1 MEIQKIPALLFVLLC
16 FFSVSSIAQVDT
28 KKKKTSNY
36 QFTVQEKIDCTP
48 VKSQGRT
55 GTCWSYATSSFLE
68 SELIRKGKGK
78 HDLSEMFAVSNIYK
92 DKARNYVYR
101 QGKANFSQGS
111 LAHDPIAVAKR
122 YGIVPEA
129 VYSGKEK
136 EAKRHDHSE
145 MEKALKGMLD
155 GVLKQ
160 KRLSKKWFTAFQ
172 AVLDVYLGSTPEN
185 FTYEGKQYTPKSF
198 AESMEINPEDYVSIT
213 SFTHHPFYEKFILE
227 IPDNYSNG
235 SFYNLPIQEV
245 EAIVDNA
252 IKKGYSVAWDGDVSE
267 KGFSAGKGIAVAP
280 VDDKREDL
288 FLEPGPEM
296 KITQNMRQ
304 ETFESFST
312 TDDHLMHLMGTAK
325 DQKGTKYYIIKNSW
339 GEISEHKGFL
349 YMSAPYM
356 RLKMVAILVHKD
368 AIPKNIASK
377 LTM

>member
-1 MEIQKIPALLFVLLC
+1 MKIQKIPALLFVLLC
-16 FFSVSSIAQVDT
+16 CFSVSSIAQVDT
-28 KKKKTSNY
+28 KKEKVSNY
-36 QFTVQEKIDCTP
+36 KFTIQEKIDCTP

-78 HDLSEMFAVSNIYK
+78 HDLSEMFTVSNIYK

-111 LAHDPIAVAKR
+111 LAHDPITVAKR

-136 EAKRHDHSE
+136 EAKGHDHSE
-145 MEKALKGMLD
+145 MEKVLKGMLD

-185 FTYEGKQYTPKSF
+185 FTYEGKKYTPKSF
-198 AESMEINPEDYVSIT
+198 AESMEINPDDYVSIT

-235 SFYNLPIQEV
+235 SFYNLPIKEV

-280 VDDKREDL
+280 VDEKRDDL

-296 KITQNMRQ
+296 KITQDMRQ

-312 TDDHLMHLMGTAK
+312 TDDHLMHLMGMAK

-377 LTM
+377 LTL